1 MKSNDFERIENQS
14 SCTFFSTNAILD
26 TDIKLMIKGKTKTIK
41 TTGGNKMNAK
51 KVVCLVSA
59 AAMAMGLAGGTTAV
73 YADEKEGYK
82 IAFVNCSLNETW
94 RVQMVAEFEQAADEL
109 KEQGVI
115 SEYYETNADNDASK
129 QVSDMRDMIAKGVD
143 GILIATVNPTA
154 SNGVIKEA
162 MDAGIKVVNYNSLA
176 DTDNVTAKVYQS
188 DKDFGRIGA
197 EFIVD
202 KIDGKGKIIVLNGTA
217 GNSVSNDRWQGA
229 EEVFSQYPDIEIV
242 GEAYGE
248 WDYAKGK
255 AATESLLSANPEIDA
270 VWSQGGAMTQG
281 AVDAFVAAG
290 RKLVPM
296 SGEAGNGYIKTWIQ
310 YLGTDDFDSVAPN
323 YTATISVTALNTLID
338 ALDGKDVEFDQCL
351 EMSTITSDDINDL
364 YRDDLPDSFW
374 CDTQLT
380 EENLQKLFSE

>member
-1 MKSNDFERIENQS
+1 
-14 SCTFFSTNAILD
+14 
-26 TDIKLMIKGKTKTIK
+26 
-41 TTGGNKMNAK
+41 MNAK

-154 SNGVIKEA
+154 ANGVIKEA

-176 DTDNVTAKVYQS
+176 DTDNLTAKVYQS

-229 EEVFSQYPDIEIV
+229 EEAFSQYPDIEIV